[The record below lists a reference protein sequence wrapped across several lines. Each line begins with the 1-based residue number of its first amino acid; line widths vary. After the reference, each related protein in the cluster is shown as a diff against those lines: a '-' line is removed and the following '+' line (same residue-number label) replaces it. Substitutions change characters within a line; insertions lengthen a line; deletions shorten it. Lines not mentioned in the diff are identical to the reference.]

1 MPCFIKLIRELGV
14 TDPVGASLL
23 DDYERLEEL
32 LKRRL
37 NVDTH
42 EEIHEVMKKMYAE
55 NPDALRELVEKV
67 VEDIRKEKARAFPDR
82 LKRQREMMKTL
93 IAR

>member
-14 TDPVGASLL
+14 TDPIGVSLL

-42 EEIHEVMKKMYAE
+42 EEIHEVMTMM
-55 NPDALRELVEKV
+55 DAGVLKEIVEKV
-67 VEDIRKEKARAFPDR
+67 VDDIRKEKARTFPDR
-82 LKRQREMMKTL
+82 LKRQREMMNKL

>member
-14 TDPVGASLL
+14 TDPIGVSLL

-37 NVDTH
+37 KVDTH
-42 EEIHEVMKKMYAE
+42 EEIHEVMKMM
-55 NPDALRELVEKV
+55 DAGVLKEIVEKV
-67 VEDIRKEKARAFPDR
+67 VEDIRKEKARTFPDR
-82 LKRQREMMKTL
+82 LKRQREMMKKL